1 MKIVF
6 FGTPEYVL
14 PILESLHK
22 SFKNPKSESGIV
34 AVVTQKPKPTGRK
47 QIITYSPVDA
57 WAHKKNVPI
66 FYKSEDLI
74 KNRVKADIGVLAAY
88 GEFIPKFVI
97 SHLSFVILNIHPSL
111 LPLWRGSSPV
121 QASIIAGDKITGA
134 TIIKID
140 ELLDHGPI
148 VSAFK
153 EEILPDDTNESLR
166 KRLFERS
173 AEVAVALLPAY
184 IKGKI
189 TPRPQL
195 HEKATYTT
203 QIKKSDAFI
212 PPKYISA
219 NLQGETLQAQ
229 WEIPFMNTKYSQASL
244 IKNYSL
250 VPNAYTLDCFIRAM
264 QPWPVS
270 WTYVQLGKRQE
281 VKGKQSLPLRG
292 KRLKILKAH
301 VEKTQFTVHRSPYT
315 KLVLDE
321 VQLEGKNPVSWKQ
334 FKEAYTTAIFE

>member
-14 PILESLHK
+14 PILDSLHK
-22 SFKNPKSESGIV
+22 SFKNPKFESGIV
-34 AVVTQKPKPTGRK
+34 AVVTQKPKPAGRK
-47 QIITYSPVDA
+47 QIITYSSVDA
-57 WAHKKNVPI
+57 WAHKKNIPI
-66 FYKSEDLI
+66 FYKSHDFV
-74 KNRVKADIGVLAAY
+74 NRKIKADVGILASY
-88 GEFIPKFVI
+88 GEIIPKSVI
-97 SHLSFVILNIHPSL
+97 EHFKFGILNIHPSL

-121 QASIIAGDKITGA
+121 QASIISGDKITGT

-148 VSAFK
+148 VSQFK
-153 EEILPDDTNESLR
+153 EEVQEEDTAYTLR
-166 KRLFERS
+166 SRLFDRS
-173 AEVAVALLPAY
+173 AEVTVALLTAY

-212 PPKYISA
+212 DPKII
-219 NLQGETLQAQ
+219 E
-229 WEIPFMNTKYSQASL
+229 ASL
-244 IKNYSL
+244 KGQVLEKKWKIQFVKNYSL
-250 VPNAYTLDCFIRAM
+250 NPTPYTLVRFIRAM

-270 WTYVQLGKRQE
+270 WTYVQLGKGQE
-281 VKGKQSLPLRG
+281 LKGKQSLPLRG
-292 KRLKILKAH
+292 KRLKILNAH
-301 VEKTQFTVHRSPYT
+301 VEKTPPTTHHPPFT

-321 VQLEGKNPVSWKQ
+321 VQLEAKNPVSWKQ

>member
-14 PILESLHK
+14 PILDSLHK
-22 SFKNPKSESGIV
+22 SFKNPKFESGIV
-34 AVVTQKPKPTGRK
+34 AVVTQKPKPAGRK
-47 QIITYSPVDA
+47 QIITYSSVDA
-57 WAHKKNVPI
+57 WAHKKNIPI
-66 FYKSEDLI
+66 FYKSHYFVNRKI
-74 KNRVKADIGVLAAY
+74 KSDVGILASY
-88 GEFIPKFVI
+88 GEIIPKSVI
-97 SHLSFVILNIHPSL
+97 EHFKFGSLNIHPSL

-121 QASIIAGDKITGA
+121 QASIISGDKITGA

-148 VSAFK
+148 VSQFK
-153 EEILPDDTNESLR
+153 EEVQEEDTTDTLR
-166 KRLFERS
+166 SRLFARS
-173 AEVAVALLPAY
+173 AEVAVALLPPY

-212 PPKYISA
+212 DPKIIKAS
-219 NLQGETLQAQ
+219 LEGQALKKK
-229 WEIPFMNTKYSQASL
+229 WKIPFMNTKYSQASL
-244 IKNYSL
+244 IKDFTIHYS
-250 VPNAYTLDCFIRAM
+250 PSTIHRFIRAM

-270 WTYVQLGKRQE
+270 WTYVQLSSKLKAE
-281 VKGKQSLPLRG
+281 SS
-292 KRLKILKAH
+292 KRLKVLKAH
-301 VEKTQFTVHRSPYT
+301 IEKSPSTIHHPPFT